1 MFLLTSNRWMVG
13 TYHLRKTCPSGTRI
27 ASVRSLHRTTA
38 VSWPRKDS
46 QHKDSINTEATE
58 YSKSGTDDQAAR
70 EQDAAFDPQKTS
82 PETEKETAG
91 ENSRVKQE
99 PRRAN
104 YHFIPSTKSSG
115 LRILLTAPADSN
127 PLDVSPANPEVSK
140 PRSSTEGGPQNSSA
154 SSGTSS
160 DRKRASGGGS
170 PQKNEKGQ

>member
-1 MFLLTSNRWMVG
+1 MFYLTSKRRMVG
-13 TYHLRKTCPSGTRI
+13 IYRLRKTCPPGTRI

-38 VSWPRKDS
+38 ASWPRKDS

-82 PETEKETAG
+82 PETEKDTAG
-91 ENSRVKQE
+91 ENSR
-99 PRRAN
+99 
-104 YHFIPSTKSSG
+104 
-115 LRILLTAPADSN
+115 ADSN

-170 PQKNEKGQ
+170 PRKNQKGQ